1 VRVFGIDP
9 GSVRTGYGCVE
20 TDGTRHRLITCGAL
34 SAPAG
39 SSLPDR
45 LRLIHDR
52 LLELLTESAPACVA
66 IESLFHARNV
76 KSALTLG
83 HARGVAVLATVEAG
97 VPLVEYAPA
106 EIKQALVGNGRAEK
120 AQVQHMVTLLL
131 GLDTPPSPFDA
142 SDALAIAICHAH
154 ASGGALPTSP
164 RVRPSRA
171 ERSWRHV
178 NLAALGRR
186 PVQ

>member
-20 TDGTRHRLITCGAL
+20 TDGTRHRLVTCGAL
-34 SAPAG
+34 SGPTGGA
-39 SSLPDR
+39 LPER
-45 LRLIHDR
+45 LRAIHDQ
-52 LLELLTESAPACVA
+52 LLALLTSSAPDCVA
-66 IESLFHARNV
+66 VETLFYARNV

-83 HARGVAVLATVEAG
+83 HARGVAVLAVVEAG
-97 VPLVEYAPA
+97 LPLAEYAPA
-106 EIKQALVGNGRAEK
+106 EIKQALVGHGRAEK
-120 AQVQHMVTLLL
+120 SQVQQMVTLLL
-131 GLDTPPSPFDA
+131 GLDTPPSPYDA

-154 ASGGALPTSP
+154 ASGGVLPAASQARPP
-164 RVRPSRA
+164 RS

-186 PVQ
+186 QVQ